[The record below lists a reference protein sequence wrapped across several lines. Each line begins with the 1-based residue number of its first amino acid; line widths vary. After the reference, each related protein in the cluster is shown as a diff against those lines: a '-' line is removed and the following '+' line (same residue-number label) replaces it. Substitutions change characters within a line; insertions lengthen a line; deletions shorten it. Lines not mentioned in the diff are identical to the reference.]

1 VILVT
6 TGTNGSP
13 FDRLLTAVA
22 ALTVDD
28 ELVVQYGPST
38 LRVPQGTNTAYLPY
52 AELEKLVRRAR
63 LVITHGGVGSI
74 LLTLMNGIRP
84 VVVPRI
90 RNYGEA
96 VDDHQLTLA
105 SRLAELGLVEL
116 VEDVSTLAEAIETMD
131 PNLGARAVGGAEA
144 LAQDVASYVA
154 SLCGGLVRT

>member
-22 ALTVDD
+22 TLTLDD
-28 ELVVQYGPST
+28 ELVVQHGPST
-38 LRVPQGTNTAYLPY
+38 LRVPRGANVAYLPY
-52 AELEKLVRRAR
+52 AELEELVSRAR

-84 VVVPRI
+84 VVVPRT
-90 RNYGEA
+90 RSYGEA

-105 SRLAELGLVEL
+105 TRLAELRLVEL
-116 VEDVSTLAEAIETMD
+116 VEDVSELGQAIDTME
-131 PNLGARAVGGAEA
+131 PHLGGPGVAGADA
-144 LAQDVASYVA
+144 LARDVRTYVA
-154 SLCGGLVRT
+154 AACAGP